1 MRLTSFVI
9 TLALGAIILSP
20 SAAIGQRVS
29 AQGVVVAVG
38 WQNGTLLLETPEGF
52 PLLVL
57 DEAVNIRDPLGTI
70 RALGDFH
77 AGDVVEYWAESF
89 KGMLIAQELRLISV
103 SFCGKEL
110 RDPTPRQGRG
120 DEAETA
126 ESCVSKELRTRQ

>member
-1 MRLTSFVI
+1 MRLRSFMI
-9 TLALGAIILSP
+9 TLALGAIILSS
-20 SAAIGQRVS
+20 SAATGQRVS

-38 WQNGTLLLETPEGF
+38 WQDGTLLLETPEGF

-57 DEAVNIRDPLGTI
+57 DVAVNIRDPLGII
-70 RALGDFH
+70 RALGDFQ

-89 KGMLIAQELRLISV
+89 KGMLIAQELRVISV

-110 RDPTPRQGRG
+110 RDPTSRQPAE
-120 DEAETA
+120 DKAETA

>member
-1 MRLTSFVI
+1 MKLRSFV
-9 TLALGAIILSP
+9 TSLALGAIILSP
-20 SAAIGQRVS
+20 SAAMGQRVS
-29 AQGVVVAVG
+29 AQGVVVSVG
-38 WQNGTLLLETPEGF
+38 WQDGTLLLETPERF

-57 DEAVNIRDPLGTI
+57 DVAVNIRDPLGII
-70 RALGDFH
+70 RVLGDFQ

-120 DEAETA
+120 DEAEPA

>member
-1 MRLTSFVI
+1 MKLRSFVI

-20 SAAIGQRVS
+20 SAAMGQRVS
-29 AQGVVVAVG
+29 AQGLVVSVG
-38 WQNGTLLLETPEGF
+38 WQDGTLLLETPEGF

-57 DEAVNIRDPLGTI
+57 DVAVNIRDPLGI
-70 RALGDFH
+70 IGVLGDFQ

-89 KGMLIAQELRLISV
+89 KGMLIAQELRVISV

-110 RDPTPRQGRG
+110 RDPAPRQWLA

-126 ESCVSKELRTRQ
+126 ASCVSKELRTRQ